1 MKDIRQSIKK
11 RVRRS
16 QINLNPYNPKN
27 HTEEQIKKQLQNIRK
42 VGYLGGIAWNETT
55 GNLIDGH
62 RRIFALDLYYKYD
75 GTNDYDVE
83 VEAVEFD
90 EKTEKEQMTYMAIAN
105 SKADLSVI
113 ATYIDDTDLK
123 GIGVDEATIN
133 EILTFK
139 EDNTEVEIPTFTDLF
154 DLPDKTASIFEESS
168 QEKDEDY
175 EARKQA
181 VKEAKQSQK
190 QEARERS
197 QDLRS
202 YVVLSFDDSDAKA
215 DMLQYF
221 GYDPTETIIKGE
233 EFIQKLQEQ

>member
-1 MKDIRQSIKK
+1 M
-11 RVRRS
+11 
-16 QINLNPYNPKN
+16 
-27 HTEEQIKKQLQNIRK
+27 QNIRK
-42 VGYLGGIAWNETT
+42 VGYLGGIVWNETT

-123 GIGVDEATIN
+123 GIGVDDATIN

-154 DLPDKTASIFEESS
+154 DLPDKTASVLEESS